1 MQCLFMEK
9 LHYYNESLKILDEL
23 SLLTKKPTLLM
34 HACCAP
40 CSCFP
45 LTFLCPHFNVTIFY
59 NNSNIYPTAEYE
71 RRRDELKKFLE
82 EFERDYH
89 YHVDLIIPPYD
100 EESYAQKLRPLAHL
114 KEGTERC
121 FYCYRLRMEEAY
133 DYAER
138 NGFDFFTT
146 VMTISSQKNSLKL
159 NEIGEELEK
168 NHPHCRYF
176 YSDFKKKKGADKG
189 REIRNFYQLY
199 QQQYCGC
206 RYSFAEYKE
215 RIRMKENAEKA
226 ENKEIN

>member
-9 LHYYNESLKILDEL
+9 LHYYNESLKILDEI
-23 SLLTKKPTLLM
+23 SSSFSHKPTLLL

-45 LTFLCPHFNVTIFY
+45 LTFLCPHFDVTIFF
-59 NNSNIYPTAEYE
+59 NNSNIFPSTEYE
-71 RRRDELKKFLE
+71 RRKDELIKFLHD
-82 EFERDYH
+82 FERDYH
-89 YHVDLIIPPYD
+89 YHVELIITPYD
-100 EESYAQKLRPLAHL
+100 EENYAQKLRPLARL

-121 FYCYRLRMEEAY
+121 FFCYRLRMEEAY

-146 VMTISSQKNSLKL
+146 VMTISSQKNALKL
-159 NEIGEELEK
+159 NEIGKELEEK
-168 NHPHCRYF
+168 HTHCRYF
-176 YSDFKKKKGADKG
+176 FSDFKKKKGADKG

-206 RYSFAEYKE
+206 RYSYAEYKE
-215 RIRMKENAEKA
+215 RLQLKKSE
-226 ENKEIN
+226 ENK